1 MNAILTPSNS
11 SNVKQGPWKID
22 AQRGSRD
29 GRVSSQWFSRPDD
42 QRFLSIAELYNHTL
56 EMAHASDVATANVA
70 DLRVVAQADKPDAL
84 ALRLADGRDV
94 KPTNWS
100 FGQLCSLVKAPAGYL
115 RELPAAI
122 AGINLQYGVTNYRGE
137 LMKTYQTKDGSA
149 ELRAVTS
156 ATYGRIYDHE
166 LVGAVKS
173 LCDRDSRWKVP
184 GVINWQDQT
193 YNPNAEVTREST
205 TLFASD
211 RDVFLFLVDDRH
223 PIEIGKLPDGSPD
236 LVFRGFYAWNSEV
249 GAKSFGLAAFY
260 LRGVCQNRNLWGV
273 EGYKEFTFRHSKGAP
288 ARFMREASHRLQ
300 QFADGGTQKLIAGVN
315 AAKSAIVAQDDEGAV
330 DYLGKQGFTQAMAN
344 KIVAQ
349 VLQEEQRPARSIWDM
364 VQGITAVARN
374 NGHQDAR
381 IDMERQAGKLL
392 DKIKV

>member
-1 MNAILTPSNS
+1 MNAILNPSNAA
-11 SNVKQGPWKID
+11 KQAWKID
-22 AQRGSRD
+22 ASRGGRD

-42 QRFLSIAELYNHTL
+42 QRFLSIADLYNHTL
-56 EMAHASDVATANVA
+56 EMAQASDAVTANVSEM
-70 DLRVVAQADKPDAL
+70 RVFAQADKPDAL
-84 ALRLADGRDV
+84 RLQLNDGRAV
-94 KPTNWS
+94 RPTNWS
-100 FGQLCSLVKAPAGYL
+100 FGQFCSLVGAPAGYL
-115 RELPAAI
+115 RKLPAAI
-122 AGINLQYGVTNYRGE
+122 AGINLQYGMTNYRGE
-137 LMKTYQTKDGSA
+137 LMKTYQTKDEL

-173 LCDRDSRWKVP
+173 LCERDSRWKVP
-184 GVINWQDQT
+184 GVIDWRSQT

-211 RDVFLFLVDDRH
+211 RDVFLFLVDDRN
-223 PIEIGKLPDGSPD
+223 PIEIGKLDDGSPD
-236 LVFRGFYAWNSEV
+236 LIFRGFYAWNSEV

-300 QFADGGTQKLIAGVN
+300 QFADGGTQKLLAGVT
-315 AAKSAIVAQDDEGAV
+315 AAKAAIVAKDDSEAAEF
-330 DYLGKQGFTQAMAN
+330 LGKQGFTQSKAN
-344 KIVAQ
+344 EIVAR
-349 VLQEEQRPARSIWDM
+349 VLQEEHRPARSIWDL
-364 VQGITAVARN
+364 VQGITAVARGE
-374 NGHQDAR
+374 GHQDAR

-392 DKIKV
+392 DKIRV

>member
-1 MNAILTPSNS
+1 MNAIVIPGSNS
-11 SNVKQGPWKID
+11 NVTNGPWKID
-22 AQRGSRD
+22 AQRGRRD

-42 QRFLSIAELYNHTL
+42 ERFLSIADLYNHTL
-56 EMAHASDVATANVA
+56 ETAQASDVATANVA
-70 DLRVVAQADKPDAL
+70 DLRVVASADQPDAL
-84 ALRLADGRDV
+84 RLRLEDGRDV
-94 KPTNWS
+94 RPTNWS
-100 FGQLCSLVKAPAGYL
+100 FGQLCSMVKAPAGYL
-115 RELPAAI
+115 RSLPAAI

-137 LMKTYQTKDGSA
+137 LMKTYQGKGKDG

-184 GVINWQDQT
+184 GVINWTNQT
-193 YNPNAEVTREST
+193 YNPNAVVTREST

-211 RDVFLFLVDDRH
+211 RDVFLFLVDDRN
-223 PIEIGKLPDGSPD
+223 PIEIGKLDDGSPD

-288 ARFMREASHRLQ
+288 ARFVREAGRQLQ
-300 QFADGGTQKLIAGVN
+300 QFADGGTQKVIAGVT
-315 AAKSAIVAQDDEGAV
+315 AAKAAIVAKDDGEAAE
-330 DYLGKQGFTQAMAN
+330 YLGKQGFSQAKAN
-344 KIVAQ
+344 EIVAR
-349 VLQEEQRPARSIWDM
+349 VLQEEHRPARSIWDL
-364 VQGITAVARN
+364 VQGITAVARGE
-374 NGHQDAR
+374 GHQDAR

-392 DKIKV
+392 DKIRV